1 MSPASFA
8 PRLVE
13 SIIMPTRN
21 SPLFATGSR
30 VHLRPPRKSDEA
42 AFLRA
47 ARVSRA
53 LHGRWAKA
61 PATRSEFTAFI
72 KRYGGAAPAH
82 VGFLV
87 FRNTDGALCGVF
99 NFSEIVRNAFNSA
112 YLGYY
117 AFAPHA
123 GGGLMTEGFAL
134 VLDVAFGELG
144 LHRVEVNVQPTNRRS
159 LALVARLHFFCEGY
173 SRGYVKIAGRWRD
186 HVRFAMLAEDWRRLR
201 RDVLAQFKW
210 PSSDRKRR
218 TAG

>member
-1 MSPASFA
+1 MSPARFA

-13 SIIMPTRN
+13 STIMPTRN

-47 ARVSRA
+47 ARASRA

-61 PATRSEFTAFI
+61 PSTRSEFTAFI

-123 GGGLMTEGFAL
+123 GDGLMTEGFAL
-134 VLDVAFGELG
+134 ALDIAFRRLA
-144 LHRVEVNVQPTNRRS
+144 LHRIEVNVQPTNRRS

-173 SRGYVKIAGRWRD
+173 SRRYVKIAGRWRD
-186 HVRFAMLAEDWRRLR
+186 HVRFAMLAEDWDRLR
-201 RDVLAQFKW
+201 KLVLRQIDGT
-210 PSSDRKRR
+210 PPR
-218 TAG
+218 

>member
-1 MSPASFA
+1 
-8 PRLVE
+8 LVE
-13 SIIMPTRN
+13 SIIMPTRK
-21 SPLFATGSR
+21 SPPSATGSR
-30 VHLRPPRKSDEA
+30 VHVRPPRQSDEA

-47 ARVSRA
+47 ARASRT

-61 PATRSEFTAFI
+61 PSTRGEFTAFV
-72 KRYGGAAPAH
+72 KRYGGGVPAH

-87 FRNTDGALCGVF
+87 LRNVDGALCGVF

-159 LALVARLHFFCEGY
+159 LALVARLQFFCEGY
-173 SRGYVKIAGRWRD
+173 SRRYVKIAGRWRD

-201 RDVLAQFKW
+201 RDVLGRLKW

-218 TAG
+218 PAV

>member
-1 MSPASFA
+1 
-8 PRLVE
+8 
-13 SIIMPTRN
+13 MPTRN
-21 SPLFATGSR
+21 SLPFAAGSR
-30 VHLRPPRKSDEA
+30 VYLRPPRPSDEA

-47 ARVSRA
+47 ARASRT

-61 PATRSEFTAFI
+61 PSTHTEFATFV

-82 VGFLV
+82 VGFLL
-87 FRNTDGALCGVF
+87 FRTADDALCGVF

-134 VLDVAFGELG
+134 ALDVAFRRLA
-144 LHRVEVNVQPTNRRS
+144 LHRIEVNVQPTNRRS

-173 SRGYVKIAGRWRD
+173 SRRYVKIAGRWRD
-186 HVRFAMLAEDWRRLR
+186 HVRFAMLAEDWDRLR
-201 RDVLAQFKW
+201 KIVARQFEGNR
-210 PSSDRKRR
+210 S
-218 TAG
+218 T

>member
-1 MSPASFA
+1 
-8 PRLVE
+8 
-13 SIIMPTRN
+13 MPTRN
-21 SPLFATGSR
+21 SPPSATGSR
-30 VHLRPPRKSDEA
+30 VHLRPPRQSDEA

-47 ARVSRA
+47 ARASRA

-61 PATRSEFTAFI
+61 PTTRSEYNAFV
-72 KRYGGAAPAH
+72 KRYGGNAPAH

-87 FRNTDGALCGVF
+87 FRNADGALCGVF

-134 VLDVAFGELG
+134 VLDVAFGDLA

-173 SRGYVKIAGRWRD
+173 SRRYVKIAGRWRD

-201 RDVLAQFKW
+201 RDVLARLKR
-210 PSSDRKRR
+210 PSADRKRG
-218 TAG
+218 TAD